1 MDPVENEQHDVGNPA
16 GVKMMPFSLYD
27 AVVPSNVQILKAID
41 ALLDKAEAFCKE
53 QGRTEADLIDARLA
67 PDMLPFG
74 YQVKSCAAHSIGGI
88 EGVKA
93 GSFSPDMAPWPT
105 DFASLHKVLQG
116 AVASLTA
123 MDRDAIDA
131 LAENDTQFAFGETK
145 LPFTG
150 ANFLLSFSQPNFYFH
165 ATTAYAILRA
175 QGVKLG
181 KRDFMGMPRIKQ

>member
-1 MDPVENEQHDVGNPA
+1 
-16 GVKMMPFSLYD
+16 MPFSLYD
-27 AVVPSNVQILKAID
+27 AVVPSNLQILGAVD
-41 ALLDKAEAFCKE
+41 ALLDKAQAFCVE
-53 QGRTEADLIDARLA
+53 QGRAEADLIDARLA

-74 YQVKSCAAHSIGGI
+74 YQVKSCAAHSVGGI

-93 GSFSPDMAPWPT
+93 GSFSPDMSAWST
-105 DFASLHKVLQG
+105 DFAGLHSVLQG
-116 AVASLTA
+116 AIANLKGL
-123 MDRDAIDA
+123 DRDAVDA
-131 LAENDTQFAFGETK
+131 LAENDTQFAFGETI

-181 KRDFMGMPRIKQ
+181 KRDFMGLPRIKR